1 MTTAGLKK
9 MQLRWLPNAISLLRI
24 VLIAPILYFIAGA
37 RYDLALALFFI
48 AGFSDGLDGYLAK
61 TFNWHTRLGA
71 LLDPIA
77 DKLLVAGAFVTLA
90 SQELIPVWLA
100 TLVVLRDVVI
110 IGGAMAYNFLIR
122 PVQGEPTKISKLNT
136 MLELF
141 LVLFVL
147 SRAEYGWPDRIT
159 IVVLG
164 AAVLVTVIISGT
176 DYVWSWSQRARR
188 SKVEQET
195 AK

>member
-1 MTTAGLKK
+1 MATGLKL

-24 VLIAPILYFIAGA
+24 VLIAPILYYIVGA

-90 SQELIPVWLA
+90 SQGLLPVWLA

-136 MLELF
+136 MFELL
-141 LVLFVL
+141 LVLSVL
-147 SRAEYGWPDRIT
+147 GRAGYGWPDEIT

-164 AAVLVTVIISGT
+164 AAVLVTVVISGT
-176 DYVWSWSQRARR
+176 DYVWSWTQRARR
-188 SKVEQET
+188 SKAEQDT
-195 AK
+195 AG

>member
-1 MTTAGLKK
+1 

-24 VLIAPILYFIAGA
+24 VLIAPILYYIVAA

-61 TFNWHTRLGA
+61 TFNWNTRLGA

-90 SQELIPVWLA
+90 HQGLLPVWLA
-100 TLVVLRDVVI
+100 TLVVIRDLVI
-110 IGGAMAYNFLIR
+110 IGGALAYNFLIG
-122 PVQGEPTKISKLNT
+122 PVQGEPTTISKLNT
-136 MLELF
+136 MFELL
-141 LVLFVL
+141 LVLFVI
-147 SRAEYGWPDRIT
+147 SRAGYGWPDEIT
-159 IVVLG
+159 VVVLG
-164 AAVLVTVIISGT
+164 AAVFVTVIVSGT

-188 SKVEQET
+188 SKAEQDT
-195 AK
+195 AG

>member
-1 MTTAGLKK
+1 MAEGLKK
-9 MQLRWLPNAISLLRI
+9 MQLGWLPNAISLLRI
-24 VLIAPILYFIAGA
+24 VLIAPILYYIVGA
-37 RYDLALALFFI
+37 RYDLALALFII

-90 SQELIPVWLA
+90 SQGLLPVWLA
-100 TLVVLRDVVI
+100 TLVVMRDVVI
-110 IGGAMAYNFLIR
+110 IGGATAYNFLIR
-122 PVQGEPTKISKLNT
+122 PVQGEPTNISKLNT
-136 MLELF
+136 MFELL

-147 SRAEYGWPDRIT
+147 GRAGYGWPDEIT

-164 AAVLVTVIISGT
+164 AAVLVTVVISGT

-188 SKVEQET
+188 SKLEQDT
-195 AK
+195 SG

>member
-1 MTTAGLKK
+1 

-24 VLIAPILYFIAGA
+24 VLIAPILYYIIGA
-37 RYDLALALFFI
+37 QYDLALGLFFI

-90 SQELIPVWLA
+90 VQDLVPVWLA
-100 TLVVLRDVVI
+100 TLVVIRDVVI
-110 IGGAMAYNFLIR
+110 IGGALAYNFLIK
-122 PVQGEPTKISKLNT
+122 PVQGEPTTISKLNT

-147 SRAEYGWPDRIT
+147 SRAGFGWPDEIT

-164 AAVLVTVIISGT
+164 AAVFVTVIISGT

-188 SKVEQET
+188 NKGKQET
-195 AK
+195 VK

>member
-1 MTTAGLKK
+1 

-24 VLIAPILYFIAGA
+24 VLIAPILYYILGMQ
-37 RYDLALALFFI
+37 YGMALALFFV

-90 SQELIPVWLA
+90 SQGLIPVWLA
-100 TLVVLRDVVI
+100 ALVVVRDAVI
-110 IGGAMAYNFLIR
+110 VGGALAYNFLIK
-122 PVQGEPTKISKLNT
+122 PVQGEPTTVSKLNT
-136 MLELF
+136 MLELT
-141 LVLFVL
+141 LVLSVL
-147 SRAEYGWPDRIT
+147 SRAGYGWPDRIT

-164 AAVLVTVIISGT
+164 AAVLVTVVISGT

-188 SKVEQET
+188 SRQGQET
-195 AK
+195 

>member
-1 MTTAGLKK
+1 

-24 VLIAPILYFIAGA
+24 VLVAPILYYILQTEYGM
-37 RYDLALALFFI
+37 ALALFFV

-90 SQELIPVWLA
+90 NQGLIPVWLA
-100 TLVVLRDVVI
+100 MLVVTRDAVI
-110 IGGAMAYNFLIR
+110 VGGALAYNFLIK
-122 PVQGEPTKISKLNT
+122 PVQGEPTRVSKLNT
-136 MLELF
+136 MFELA

-147 SRAEYGWPDRIT
+147 CRAAYGWPDRIT

-188 SKVEQET
+188 NRLT
-195 AK
+195 RDT

>member
-1 MTTAGLKK
+1 

-24 VLIAPILYFIAGA
+24 VLIAPILYYIVAA

-61 TFNWHTRLGA
+61 TFNWNTRLGA

-90 SQELIPVWLA
+90 NQGLLPVWLA
-100 TLVVLRDVVI
+100 TLVVIRDLVI
-110 IGGAMAYNFLIR
+110 IGGALAYNFLIG

-136 MLELF
+136 MFELL

-147 SRAEYGWPDRIT
+147 SRAGYGWPDEIT
-159 IVVLG
+159 VVVLG
-164 AAVLVTVIISGT
+164 AAVFVTVIVSGT

-188 SKVEQET
+188 SKAEQDT
-195 AK
+195 AG